1 MHPYPPSTPYHNLI
15 PPNYS
20 TYYPSRSY
28 HQTPATEPTNKEN
41 SYSIVICVD
50 YHINDSIPQSKHN
63 DPIVGNKGDF
73 ILNLL
78 ISGTKISFL
87 PFRSILNLIL
97 YYGL

>member
-41 SYSIVICVD
+41 IYSILICVD
-50 YHINDSIPQSKHN
+50 YNIDDSIPHSKHN
-63 DPIVGNKGDF
+63 KHIIGNKGDL
-73 ILNLL
+73 ILKLL
-78 ISGTKISFL
+78 ISGTKLSFL
-87 PFRSILNLIL
+87 PFISIRKLIL
-97 YYGL
+97 YYVL